1 MSDRVHFLGRIDRD
15 VLLNYTKLATLGM
28 VLEEPLG
35 LSFTFSLPNK
45 LFDFIHAGI
54 PIVAGNMPEI
64 SRIINQY
71 KVGVIVDDYT
81 PKKIAEKINELLA
94 DKILLAT
101 IKKNQ
106 QETKEILCWE
116 TEAKK
121 LETYFK

>member
-1 MSDRVHFLGRIDRD
+1 
-15 VLLNYTKLATLGM
+15 
-28 VLEEPLG
+28 G